1 MLALPFS
8 REPAPLAPSSNGDG
22 SIMTT
27 PQYKLGRAFSTR
39 RLILLATA
47 GNLAIAA
54 LFVAPDSFRHSV
66 LPTFSVANAAEG
78 TVSSRGWIGV
88 QIQPVTSAIAESLSM
103 KESKGAL
110 VAEPMADSPAAKAG
124 IQSRD
129 VITALNGNPVKDARD
144 LATQVGAMA
153 PGAAVNVTIWR
164 EGAEKSISLTVGE
177 MPKERAAAM
186 PQPAATGTDVPKLG
200 LMLAPA
206 EHAAG
211 KGSEGVVV
219 VDIDPRGLASE
230 HGFKAGDIILDVG
243 GKKVVGPVDVRNAIR
258 DAQMNGKRAVLMRL
272 KSDEVTRF
280 VGVPIAR
287 V

>member
-1 MLALPFS
+1 
-8 REPAPLAPSSNGDG
+8 
-22 SIMTT
+22 MTT
-27 PQYKLGRAFSTR
+27 PRYKLGRAFSAR

-54 LFVAPDSFRHSV
+54 LLVGP
-66 LPTFSVANAAEG
+66 ANAAEG
-78 TVSSRGWIGV
+78 AASSRGWIGV
-88 QIQPVTSAIAESLSM
+88 QIQPVTSVIAESLGI

-124 IQSRD
+124 IQPGD
-129 VITALNGNPVKDARD
+129 VITAVNGNLVKDARD
-144 LATQVGAMA
+144 LVMQIGGMA
-153 PGAAVNVTIWR
+153 PGAVVNVTIWR
-164 EGAEKSISLTVGE
+164 DGAEKSISLTLVE

-186 PQPAATGTDVPKLG
+186 PQLAATDVPKLG
-200 LMLAPA
+200 LMLAAA
-206 EHAAG
+206 EHVAG
-211 KGSEGVVV
+211 GGSEGVVV

-243 GKKVVGPVDVRNAIR
+243 GQKVVGPVDVRNAIR

-280 VGVPIAR
+280 VAIPIAR